1 MSIKHILVSGLIA
14 VSAVA
19 LADGKPSE
27 SMAELLSKVKEGRA
41 QVTEVNKEREAR
53 FRRDKSSRAGLLKE
67 AKAENKETEQLSRKL
82 KADFDRKEKE
92 ISEAQKKLDERSGEL
107 KELFG
112 VVRSISGDLAS
123 TLNQSMVSAQYPNR
137 TDFLDGLAQSKEIPA
152 SDDLR
157 TLWFLMQQEMTE
169 SGRVTQFDQQVIGTD
184 GESRL
189 TPVTRVGTF
198 ALSTDDRF
206 LQYVIGGTVE
216 ELTKQPASRFRKD
229 VQELSQATSG
239 VAPAYVDPTRGVLFS
254 LLRESPSLLERVKQG
269 GPVGYVILGIGALG
283 LLIAAMRLLVLSI
296 VSLKFRSQAK
306 NIDEPRQGNA
316 LGRVLSV
323 YKEGDEKDLE
333 TLELKLQEAI
343 LKEVPRLER
352 GQNVLK
358 LFAAVSP
365 LLGLLGTVTGM
376 ILTFHS
382 ITLFGTGDPK
392 LMAGGI
398 SQALV
403 TTVLGL
409 VAAIPLLFAHATV
422 AARSRAMVNVLEQQ
436 SAGLLARR
444 LEK

>member
-1 MSIKHILVSGLIA
+1 MFLKHGLMAAFVVISSSVWA
-14 VSAVA
+14 A
-19 LADGKPSE
+19 GEPSE
-27 SMAELLSKVKEGRA
+27 SMSELLDKVREGRA
-41 QVTEVNKEREAR
+41 QVTKVNREREAR
-53 FRRDKSSRAGLLKE
+53 FRRDKSSRDGLLKE
-67 AKAENKETEQLSRKL
+67 AREEHKTVEQLSRKL
-82 KADFDRKEKE
+82 KKDFDRKEAE
-92 ISEAQKKLDERSGEL
+92 IAEAQKKLDERSGEL

-112 VVRSISGDLAS
+112 VVRAISGDLAA
-123 TLNQSMVSAQYPNR
+123 TLNQSMVSAEYPNR
-137 TDFLDGLAQSKEIPA
+137 TDFLDALAQSKDVPA

-157 TLWFLMQQEMTE
+157 SLWVLMQQEMTE

-198 ALSTDDRF
+198 ALSSDDRF
-206 LQYVIGGTVE
+206 LQYVIGGTIE
-216 ELTKQPASRFRKD
+216 ELTKQPAGRYRKD
-229 VQELSQATSG
+229 IRELSQATSG
-239 VAPAYVDPTRGVLFS
+239 VAPAYVDPTRGTLFS
-254 LLRESPSLLERVKQG
+254 LLRESPSLIERVQQG
-269 GPVGYVILGIGALG
+269 GAVGYVILGIGAFG
-283 LLIAAMRLLVLSI
+283 LLIAAMRLLVLSA
-296 VSLKFRSQAK
+296 VSLKFRSQVK
-306 NIDEPRQGNA
+306 NIESPMENNA
-316 LGRVLSV
+316 LGRVLGV
-323 YKEGDEKDLE
+323 YHAGDEDDLE

-343 LKEVPRLER
+343 LKETPRLER
-352 GQNVLK
+352 GQNLLK

-422 AARSRAMVNVLEQQ
+422 AARSRAMVHILEEQ

>member
-1 MSIKHILVSGLIA
+1 MLIKHLLVSGLVA
-14 VSAVA
+14 VSTVSF
-19 LADGKPSE
+19 ADGEPSA
-27 SMAELLSKVKEGRA
+27 SMADLLSKVKEGRA
-41 QVTEVNKEREAR
+41 QVSEINKEREAR
-53 FRRDKSSRAGLLKE
+53 FVRDKSSRSGLLKE
-67 AKAENKETEQLSRKL
+67 AKAENQEVEKLSRKL

-92 ISEAQKKLDERSGEL
+92 IVDAQKKLDERSGEL

-112 VVRSISGDLAS
+112 VVRAISGDLAA

-137 TDFLDGLAQSKEIPA
+137 TEFLDALAQSKEVPA
-152 SDDLR
+152 SEDLR
-157 TLWFLMQQEMTE
+157 GLWFLIQQEMTE
-169 SGRVTQFDQQVIGTD
+169 SGQVTQFDQQVIGTD

-206 LQYVIGGTVE
+206 LQYVIGGTIE
-216 ELTKQPASRFRKD
+216 ELTKQPARRFRKD
-229 VQELSQATSG
+229 VQELSQTTSG
-239 VAPAYVDPTRGVLFS
+239 IGPAYVDPTRGTLFS
-254 LLRESPSLLERVKQG
+254 LLRESPSLIERVKQG
-269 GPVGYVILGIGALG
+269 GPVGYVILGLGAIG
-283 LLIAAMRLLVLSI
+283 LLIAAMRLMVLSV

-306 NIDEPRQGNA
+306 NIDKPSQGNA

-323 YKEGDEKDLE
+323 YEEGDEKDLE

-343 LKEVPRLER
+343 LKEVPKLER
-352 GQNVLK
+352 GQNILK

-422 AARSRAMVNVLEQQ
+422 AARSRAMVHVLEQQ

>member
-1 MSIKHILVSGLIA
+1 MLFKKLVASGL
-14 VSAVA
+14 VTLCCSAW
-19 LADGKPSE
+19 ADGEPSV

-41 QVTEVNKEREAR
+41 QVTEVNKERETR
-53 FRRDKSSRAGLLKE
+53 FRRDKRSRAGLLKE
-67 AKAENKETEQLSRKL
+67 ADAENREVEQLSRKL
-82 KADFDRKEKE
+82 KAAFDRKEKE
-92 ISEAQKKLDERSGEL
+92 IVEAQKKLDERSGEL

-123 TLNQSMVSAQYPNR
+123 TLRQSMVSAQYPNR
-137 TDFLDGLAQSKEIPA
+137 TDFLDSLAQSKEVPA
-152 SDDLR
+152 SEDLR
-157 TLWFLMQQEMTE
+157 ILWFLIQQEMTE

-189 TPVTRVGTF
+189 TAVTRVGTF

-206 LQYVIGGTVE
+206 LQYVIGGTIE
-216 ELTKQPASRFRKD
+216 ELTKQPARRYRKD
-229 VQELSQATSG
+229 VQQLSQTTSG
-239 VAPAYVDPTRGVLFS
+239 IGPAYVDPTRGTLFS
-254 LLRESPSLLERVKQG
+254 LLRESPSLMERVKQG
-269 GPVGYVILGIGALG
+269 GPVGYVILALGSLG
-283 LLIAAMRLLVLSI
+283 LLIAAMRLMVLSV
-296 VSLKFRSQAK
+296 VSIKFRSQAK
-306 NIDEPRQGNA
+306 NISEPRQGNA

-323 YKEGDEKDLE
+323 YQEGDEKDLE

-343 LKEVPRLER
+343 LKEVPKLER

-358 LFAAVSP
+358 LLAAVSP

-422 AARSRAMVNVLEQQ
+422 AARSRAMVHVLEEQ

>member
-1 MSIKHILVSGLIA
+1 MTIKQWLASGL
-14 VSAVA
+14 VLLSASVY
-19 LADGKPSE
+19 ADGEPSE

-41 QVTEVNKEREAR
+41 QVTEINKEREAR
-53 FRRDKSSRAGLLKE
+53 FRRDKSSRSGLLKE
-67 AKAENKETEQLSRKL
+67 ARSENSEVEKLSRKL

-92 ISEAQKKLDERSGEL
+92 IVEAQKKLDERSGEL

-112 VVRSISGDLAS
+112 VVRSISGDLSA

-137 TDFLDGLAQSKEIPA
+137 TEFLDALAQSKEVPG
-152 SDDLR
+152 SEDLR
-157 TLWFLMQQEMTE
+157 ALWFLIQQEMTE
-169 SGRVTQFDQQVIGTD
+169 SGEVAQFDQQVVGTD

-206 LQYVIGGTVE
+206 LQYVIGGTIE
-216 ELTKQPASRFRKD
+216 ELTKQPARRFRND
-229 VQELSQATSG
+229 VQALSQTTSG
-239 VAPAYVDPTRGVLFS
+239 VGPAYVDPTRGTLFS
-254 LLRESPSLLERVKQG
+254 LLRESPSLIERIKQG
-269 GPVGYVILGIGALG
+269 GPVGYVILGLGALG
-283 LLIAAMRLLVLSI
+283 LLIAAMRLAILSV
-296 VSLKFRSQAK
+296 VSVKFRAQAK
-306 NIDEPRQGNA
+306 NIDQPNKGNA
-316 LGRVLSV
+316 LGRVLSA
-323 YKEGDEKDLE
+323 YQDGDEKDLE

-343 LKEVPRLER
+343 LKEVPKLER

-422 AARSRAMVNVLEQQ
+422 AARSRAMVHVLEEQ

>member
-1 MSIKHILVSGLIA
+1 MSIKHLLALGLIA
-14 VSAVA
+14 VSASV

-41 QVTEVNKEREAR
+41 QVTEINKEREAR
-53 FRRDKSSRAGLLKE
+53 FVRDKSSRAGLLKE
-67 AKAENKETEQLSRKL
+67 AKSENQEVEKLSRKL

-92 ISEAQKKLDERSGEL
+92 IVEAQKKLDERSGEL

-112 VVRSISGDLAS
+112 VVRSISGDLSA

-137 TDFLDGLAQSKEIPA
+137 TDFLDTLAQSKEVPA
-152 SDDLR
+152 SEDLR
-157 TLWFLMQQEMTE
+157 TLWFLMQQEMTA
-169 SGRVTQFDQQVIGTD
+169 SGEVTQFDQQVIGTD

-198 ALSTDDRF
+198 ALSSDDRF
-206 LQYVIGGTVE
+206 LQYVIGGTIE
-216 ELTKQPASRFRKD
+216 ELTKQPARRYRND
-229 VQELSQATSG
+229 VQQLSQATSG
-239 VAPAYVDPTRGVLFS
+239 IAPAYVDPTRGTLFS
-254 LLRESPSLLERVKQG
+254 LLRESPSLIERVKQG
-269 GPVGYVILGIGALG
+269 GPVGYVILGIGAFG
-283 LLIAAMRLLVLSI
+283 LLVAAMRLLVLSI

-306 NIDEPRQGNA
+306 DIENPRQSNA

-323 YKEGDEKDLE
+323 YQEGDEKDLE

-343 LKEVPRLER
+343 LKETPRLER
-352 GQNVLK
+352 GQNILK

-422 AARSRAMVNVLEQQ
+422 AARSRAMVHVLEQQ